1 MSTIDP
7 VELLANAL
15 EQLEAALPRL
25 DSDPLLRDGAIQRF
39 EFTFELGWKAL
50 RKVLL
55 DAHGIVAN
63 SPKAALREGLA
74 NGLLADEDGWLAMLE
89 DRNLTSHTYREP
101 LAIEVASRLP
111 LHSSRLRELLEMLRS
126 TR

>member
-15 EQLEAALPRL
+15 EQLETALPRL

-50 RKVLL
+50 RRVLL
-55 DAHGIVAN
+55 DAHGVVAN

-111 LHSSRLRELLEMLRS
+111 LHASRLRELLSMLKS